1 MELNISQNNNSEVF
15 VYGKNIQSNFY
26 RVVLAQVLV
35 CIFLY
40 VNFVMLFSF
49 FRKEAFR
56 QDTRYILFA
65 HMLFID
71 TLVLIVTDLGMLLI
85 YFCILVPGGYCI
97 FFCTFMET
105 LTNYTPLT
113 LTAMCLE
120 RYIAIC
126 IPLRHAEISTVQRTL
141 FGILFIWILG
151 FFLNSTDLFIILA
164 TQPESFYLESYICSY
179 EMMLLYIW
187 QSDLR
192 SYICLV
198 MFLAIFLFIVLT
210 YIKIVYAAR
219 AASVEKTS
227 ASKARNTVF
236 LHAIQLI
243 LSLIVLICPFVETPI
258 MQINFQIFSDVR
270 YFNFLSFTLFP
281 RCLSPLIYGL
291 RDEQFCSVFRYYII
305 CGLTKSVSPKLVEM

>member
-1 MELNISQNNNSEVF
+1 MEVNVSQNNNSQIF

-35 CIFLY
+35 CVFLY
-40 VNFVMLFSF
+40 INLVMLFSF
-49 FRKEAFR
+49 FKKEAFR

-65 HMLFID
+65 HMLFVD
-71 TLVLIVTDLGMLLI
+71 TMVLIVTDLGMLLI
-85 YFCILVPGGYCI
+85 YFCILVPGVYCI
-97 FFCTFMET
+97 LFCTFMET
-105 LTNYTPLT
+105 LTSYTPLT

-141 FGILFIWILG
+141 FVILFIWIFG
-151 FFLNSTDLFIILA
+151 FILCSTDFFAVLA

-179 EMMLLYIW
+179 EIMLIYVW

-198 MFLAIFLFIVLT
+198 VFISVFLFIALT
-210 YIKIVYAAR
+210 YVKIMHAAR

-227 ASKARNTVF
+227 ASKARNTVV
-236 LHAIQLI
+236 LHAFQLV
-243 LSLIVLICPFVETPI
+243 LSLISLICPFVEKFI

-270 YFNFLSFTLFP
+270 YFNFLTFTLFP

-291 RDEQFCSVFRYYII
+291 RDEKFCSVFQYYII
-305 CGLTKSVSPKLVEM
+305 CGMNKPTLQN

>member
-1 MELNISQNNNSEVF
+1 MELNISQNNNSQGF
-15 VYGKNIQSNFY
+15 IYGKNKQSNFY

-35 CIFLY
+35 CVFLY
-40 VNFVMLFSF
+40 INSVMLFSF

-65 HMLFID
+65 HMLFVD
-71 TLVLIVTDLGMLLI
+71 TLMLIVTDLGMLLM

-97 FFCTFMET
+97 LFCTFMET
-105 LTNYTPLT
+105 LTFYTPLT

-126 IPLRHAEISTVQRTL
+126 IPLRHAEISTVHRTL
-141 FGILFIWILG
+141 FGILLIWILG
-151 FFLNSTDLFIILA
+151 FIFGSTSLFTVFA
-164 TQPESFYLESYICSY
+164 TQPVSFYVESYICSY
-179 EMMLLYIW
+179 EIMLIYIW

-198 MFLAIFLFIVLT
+198 VFLAIFFFIALT
-210 YIKIVYAAR
+210 YVKIMFAAR

-227 ASKARNTVF
+227 ASKARNTVL
-236 LHAIQLI
+236 LHAVQLV
-243 LSLIVLICPFVETPI
+243 LSLIVLVCPFIETPI
-258 MQINFQIFSDVR
+258 LQISFHIFSDVR

-281 RCLSPLIYGL
+281 RCLSPLIYGI
-291 RDEQFCSVFRYYII
+291 RDEKFCSVFCYYII
-305 CGLTKSVSPKLVEM
+305 SANKMTTDQQYS